1 MGAIQSSVNQILGA
15 AERGLAGLQIKKI
28 GTGIKDLKESKSE
41 VPGVVPQAVSR
52 AEKKAYKEFVNN
64 PNITKLQQQQT
75 NMAVQNALWKERM
88 SNYKQSLSDRANTLV
103 EQKNNMKDL
112 VLSIGGRKVDAN
124 IGNLLDLNPQLKE
137 NK

>member
-15 AERGLAGLQIKKI
+15 AERGIIGLQVKKI

-103 EQKNNMKDL
+103 DQKNNMKDL